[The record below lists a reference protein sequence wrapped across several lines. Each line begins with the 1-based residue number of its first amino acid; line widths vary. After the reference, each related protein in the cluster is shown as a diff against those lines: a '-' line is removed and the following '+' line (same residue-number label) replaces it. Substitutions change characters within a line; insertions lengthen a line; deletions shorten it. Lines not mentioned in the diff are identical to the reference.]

1 MPGISGAHQQGE
13 FFGGFHE
20 GYFRRRYHHLMP
32 HRRFDDVHDEGDVRD
47 GERRWCE
54 VFARAW
60 EVLVHQPLGSF
71 VRIPNDD
78 GLPLSFEHAAL
89 QVTVRSPLE
98 RNFLSR
104 IARTLGYVKDDE
116 QGNDSIFIRRDHPR
130 PNARLQ
136 LTDLLRDTQERQ
148 RVRGAPPRWWNYVDV
163 VAPPAEVPHFRWQ
176 LQIDHTDDRRPNREN
191 FHNWLNRGEDGL
203 GDLFG

>member
-1 MPGISGAHQQGE
+1 MFETVNVVGARCLPE
-13 FFGGFHE
+13 
-20 GYFRRRYHHLMP
+20 P
-32 HRRFDDVHDEGDVRD
+32 
-47 GERRWCE
+47 
-54 VFARAW
+54 W

-98 RNFLSR
+98 RTFLSR

-163 VAPPAEVPHFRWQ
+163 IAPPAEVPHFRWQ
-176 LQIDHTDDRRPNREN
+176 LQIDHTDDQRPEKEKITTVGSIAERTVLATSSAERHRQTN
-191 FHNWLNRGEDGL
+191 HEDG
-203 GDLFG
+203 